1 MSSAMTPLHQRQAHA
16 LARLASANPF
26 SDAWTA
32 LEAEA
37 LGEAFAHRA
46 RPWSLG
52 ADAAARAQNLGA
64 LEALTAD
71 LVARLR
77 RRVEAGVGGAD
88 LLALYRELALFHL
101 YNQAIAPLDELIAGD
116 ATRRVPAYREL
127 KRAYE
132 LAFAVDARAHPGFDA
147 AHWFAG
153 CYQLRRAFFHIF
165 RFIVGSSRASA
176 RLRGAVWEAIF
187 TADAGRYR
195 RALVLRMRDVPTL
208 VLGETGTGKELVAR
222 AIGLS
227 GFVPFLEDRLQF
239 AGDPNAAFL
248 PMHLAAHAPTL
259 VESALFGHKKG
270 AFTGALEDREG
281 VFAACPPWGAVFLDE
296 VGELELGVQ
305 SKLLRVLETRDFAPL
320 GRHHGGQFRGR
331 LIAAT
336 NRDLTGDVDAGRFR
350 ADMYFRMAGVVVQT
364 PPLRAR
370 IDDDAEELPLLVR
383 YLAQQIAGPDEG
395 DALAAAALAALTRV
409 PEGYPW
415 PGNVRELAQQVRA
428 VLVHGALDA
437 AALAKATP
445 ADWLARARA
454 GALTV
459 DELITG
465 YVRHVHA
472 QVGSYDGT
480 AKRIGLDRR
489 TVKARL
495 QGGRP

>member
-1 MSSAMTPLHQRQAHA
+1 MTSALTPKTRTQAAA
-16 LARLASANPF
+16 LARLASTNPF
-26 SDAWTA
+26 SDGWTA

-37 LGEAFAHRA
+37 LGAQFARRA

-52 ADAAARAQNLGA
+52 ADAAARAHNLGA
-64 LEALTAD
+64 LEALTEELA
-71 LVARLR
+71 ARLR
-77 RRVEAGVGGAD
+77 RHAESGTAGAEE
-88 LLALYRELALFHL
+88 LALYRELTLFQL
-101 YNQAIAPLDELIAGD
+101 YNRAIAPLDELVASD

-127 KRAYE
+127 KRAFDE
-132 LAFAVDARAHPGFDA
+132 AFAVDVRAHPGFDA

-153 CYQLRRAFFHIF
+153 CFQLRRAFFHIF

-176 RLRGAVWEAIF
+176 RLRGAIWEAIF

-227 GFVPFLEDRLQF
+227 GFVPFVEERLQF

-248 PMHLAAHAPTL
+248 PLHLAAQAPTL

-270 AFTGALEDREG
+270 AFTGALDDRDG

-296 VGELELGVQ
+296 VGELDLGLQ
-305 SKLLRVLETRDFAPL
+305 TKLLRVLETRDFAPL
-320 GRHHGGQFRGR
+320 GTHQGGQFRGR

-336 NRDLTGDVDAGRFR
+336 NRDLPREVEAGRFR
-350 ADMYFRMAGVVVQT
+350 SDMYFRLAGVLVHT

-370 IDDDAEELPLLVR
+370 LDDDADELPLLVR
-383 YLAQQIAGPDEG
+383 FLARQIAGLDDG
-395 DALAAAALAALTRV
+395 DAVADAALAALAAM
-409 PEGYPW
+409 PAGYRW

-437 AALAKATP
+437 AALARPAP
-445 ADWLARARA
+445 ADWLERARA
-454 GALTV
+454 GSLVV

-480 AKRIGLDRR
+480 ARKIGLDRR
-489 TVKARL
+489 TVKARVL
-495 QGGRP
+495 GARG